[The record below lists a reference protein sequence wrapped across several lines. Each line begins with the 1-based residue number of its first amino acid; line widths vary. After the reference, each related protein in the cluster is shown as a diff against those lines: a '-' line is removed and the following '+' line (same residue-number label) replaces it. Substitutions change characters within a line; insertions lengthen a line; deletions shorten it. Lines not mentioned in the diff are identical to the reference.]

1 MYDAEKDP
9 EFCLNF
15 WPRCSE
21 PDHAHLPPP
30 VWMEHEALMEIAQQL
45 VHFLYTAL
53 RKGDA
58 RQAIRIMVRAEKL
71 ISEFVEEGGYYSMEP
86 MLEQLQAHIRIAA
99 RMARRHIIRCAL
111 RDPKDQF
118 YTDAR
123 QSLVRDDAE
132 WREDVHAAEQHLAEG
147 VRLMQG
153 LWRSKEELLKR
164 QKLGL
169 Q

>member
-1 MYDAEKDP
+1 MYDAKKDP

-15 WPRCSE
+15 SPHCGDSPE
-21 PDHAHLPPP
+21 AHLPPP
-30 VWMEHEALMEIAQQL
+30 AWMEQEARMEIAQQL
-45 VHFLYTAL
+45 VHFLHTAL

-58 RQAIRIMVRAEKL
+58 RQAIRIMVRAEK
-71 ISEFVEEGGYYSMEP
+71 IVSEFVEEGGYYSMEP
-86 MLEQLQAHIRIAA
+86 ILEQLQAHIRIAA

-111 RDPKDQF
+111 HDPEDQF
-118 YTDAR
+118 YTDAM

-132 WREDVHAAEQHLAEG
+132 SREDVCAAERHLAEG

-153 LWRSKEELLKR
+153 LWRSKEERLKR

>member
-1 MYDAEKDP
+1 MYDPTKDP

-15 WPRCSE
+15 TPHCSE
-21 PDHAHLPPP
+21 PDRAHLPPP
-30 VWMEHEALMEIAQQL
+30 AWIEHEAAMEIAQQL

-53 RKGDA
+53 RKGDD

-86 MLEQLQAHIRIAA
+86 MLELLQSHIRIAG

-111 RDPKDQF
+111 CDPEDQF
-118 YTDAR
+118 YTDAMH
-123 QSLVRDDAE
+123 SLVRDDAE
-132 WREDVHAAEQHLAEG
+132 SREDVRAAERHLAEG

-153 LWRSKEELLKR
+153 LWRSKQERLKR